1 MTLTEIKDF
10 FLIKESQKNYQEL
23 KKNFTDKQIEDN
35 PKSFITAILKQTYG
49 FPISFMDES
58 AEELIHISEEKSQ
71 KVYENY
77 ADEILDGEYED
88 LYDFTQ
94 ELSANLANFP
104 ED

>member
-1 MTLTEIKDF
+1 
-10 FLIKESQKNYQEL
+10 
-23 KKNFTDKQIEDN
+23 
-35 PKSFITAILKQTYG
+35 
-49 FPISFMDES
+49 MDES
-58 AEELIHISEEKSQ
+58 AEELIHVSEEKSQ